1 LEIICQT
8 GSQVRAIE
16 IRLCDKCYFRRKKSA
31 GSSSSESESS
41 DSEEEKGSSK
51 QSSDE
56 DDQPIM
62 EQIKSRVES
71 QDNPQHH
78 TSDEDDNNGMDMDM
92 TNDDHQDSPPPTRA
106 PIRLPG
112 LESKF
117 KSHSRSNSPAFT
129 QRDPEKR
136 SRKVASVF
144 QEDEDEENQP
154 EKIKKRKPNPKE
166 NVKMSAEERK
176 KVIKGLIERIPT
188 DRGALFAYPIRWE
201 YLDGSGDLMEK
212 RIIPWI
218 KKKLIEIIGED
229 EPTLVEF
236 VSTRL
241 KHKTKPEYILQ
252 EIKIALDEEADMFVV
267 KLWRLLIYET
277 EAREEG
283 INQ

>member
-1 LEIICQT
+1 MEIICQT

-92 TNDDHQDSPPPTRA
+92 TNDDHPNDSPPPTRA

-112 LESKF
+112 
-117 KSHSRSNSPAFT
+117 
-129 QRDPEKR
+129 
-136 SRKVASVF
+136 
-144 QEDEDEENQP
+144 
-154 EKIKKRKPNPKE
+154 
-166 NVKMSAEERK
+166 M
-176 KVIKGLIERIPT
+176 
-188 DRGALFAYPIRWE
+188 
-201 YLDGSGDLMEK
+201 
-212 RIIPWI
+212 
-218 KKKLIEIIGED
+218 
-229 EPTLVEF
+229 
-236 VSTRL
+236 
-241 KHKTKPEYILQ
+241 
-252 EIKIALDEEADMFVV
+252 
-267 KLWRLLIYET
+267 
-277 EAREEG
+277 
-283 INQ
+283 

>member
-1 LEIICQT
+1 M
-8 GSQVRAIE
+8 G
-16 IRLCDKCYFRRKKSA
+16 A

-92 TNDDHQDSPPPTRA
+92 TNDDHPNDSPPPTRA

-144 QEDEDEENQP
+144 QEDEDEVNQP
-154 EKIKKRKPNPKE
+154 EKIKKRK
-166 NVKMSAEERK
+166 
-176 KVIKGLIERIPT
+176 
-188 DRGALFAYPIRWE
+188 
-201 YLDGSGDLMEK
+201 
-212 RIIPWI
+212 
-218 KKKLIEIIGED
+218 
-229 EPTLVEF
+229 
-236 VSTRL
+236 
-241 KHKTKPEYILQ
+241 TKPERKCQ
-252 EIKIALDEEADMFVV
+252 NVRRRA
-267 KLWRLLIYET
+267 
-277 EAREEG
+277 
-283 INQ
+283 